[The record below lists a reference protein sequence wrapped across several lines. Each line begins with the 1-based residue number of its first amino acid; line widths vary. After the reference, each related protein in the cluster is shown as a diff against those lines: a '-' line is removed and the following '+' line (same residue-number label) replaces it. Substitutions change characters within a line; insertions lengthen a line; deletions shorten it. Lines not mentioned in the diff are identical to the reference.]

1 MERGNT
7 TPGQHPQRSDPEQ
20 GRSATR
26 MGFFMVPVF
35 FFGAVVLIGIGVTFL
50 SMPDQP
56 AVWAYV
62 AFALAGVCVIF
73 AIRRIVRISTGK
85 EKY

>member
-7 TPGQHPQRSDPEQ
+7 APDQHPQRPDPEQ

-35 FFGAVVLIGIGVTFL
+35 FFGAVIMIGIGFTFL
-50 SMPDQP
+50 SIPDQP
-56 AVWAYV
+56 AVLGYA
-62 AFALAGVCVIF
+62 AFALAAVCVLL
-73 AIRRIVRISTGK
+73 AIRRIRRISTGK

>member
-1 MERGNT
+1 MERGNI
-7 TPGQHPQRSDPEQ
+7 PPDQYPQRPDPEQ

-35 FFGAVVLIGIGVTFL
+35 FFGAVILIGIGVTFL
-50 SMPDQP
+50 SIPDQS
-56 AVWAYV
+56 AMWAYG
-62 AFALAGVCVIF
+62 AFALAGVCVIL
-73 AIRRIVRISTGK
+73 AVRRIVRISTGK